1 MADNEIGEQPTV
13 DPSPAP
19 EAQAGENNKAES
31 FLAWGN
37 GSAPSLPSIDSQPE
51 HVR

>member
-1 MADNEIGEQPTV
+1 MAENEIGKQPAV

-19 EAQAGENNKAES
+19 DAQAGEDERADS